1 MEDRRGEGEGGGE
14 RQEGE
19 VKGEGKESPQKAFHH
34 LHVQLNR
41 LLPLLRDVKKS
52 LILETG
58 ESSTQKLAYTVLVL

>member
-34 LHVQLNR
+34 LQLNR
-41 LLPLLRDVKKS
+41 LLPLSRDVKKS